1 MKIGIVIPVVSCKYI
16 GALLDCIAANTVLPH
31 LVLIIDNS
39 SGRLPPVPLV
49 PLSKQAV
56 ETLLADPP
64 LGVNASWNYGI
75 KAMLEHGMD
84 LISIFNDDIEI
95 ERFFFE
101 KLLSAAER
109 YTKAGAFCPY
119 TTRHREALKTPSPI
133 MDAKCY
139 EMAKREGWA
148 FTLRASVARR
158 LPEIPVQ
165 LRTFCGDDWLMIHC
179 KKLGHPWYRMV
190 NNRCFHHV
198 GGTVRNSGLR
208 GDLEAEKRTMNLLL

>member
-1 MKIGIVIPVVSCKYI
+1 MKIGIVIPVVSDKYI
-16 GALLDCIAANTVLPH
+16 TALLDCIADNTVLPH
-31 LVLIIDNS
+31 SVLILDNS
-39 SGRLPPVPLV
+39 GKHIPPVPLV
-49 PLSKQAV
+49 PLSRKAV
-56 ETLLADPP
+56 EMVLTDPP

-75 KAMLEHGMD
+75 KVMLEREMD

-101 KLLSAAER
+101 KLISAAER
-109 YTKAGAFCPY
+109 YKKAGAFCPY
-119 TTRHREALKTPSPI
+119 TTRHRDALKTPSSI

-148 FTLRASVARR
+148 FTLRASVAKRIPQI
-158 LPEIPVQ
+158 PEK
-165 LRTFCGDDWLMIHC
+165 LRTFCGDDWLMIHS

-190 NNRCFHHV
+190 NNLCFHHV

-208 GDLEAEKRTMNLLL
+208 GDLEGEKRTMNSLL